1 MRILTTLALLA
12 VGAIHLIPLSGV
24 LGPEHLARLYG
35 AAPSDPSVLILMRHR
50 AVLFGIVGGVC
61 VLAAFKPAFQWLALA
76 LGGFSVVSFLWLA
89 WSTGGFN
96 AHLQRVVVA
105 DVAALLCLAGGA
117 LALAWAERSALV
129 TGS

>member
-1 MRILTTLALLA
+1 MRILTALALLA
-12 VGAIHLIPLSGV
+12 VGIIHLIPLSGV
-24 LGPEHLARLYG
+24 LGPEHLVRLYG
-35 AAPSDPSVLILMRHR
+35 AAPSDPSALILMRHR

-61 VLAAFKPAFQWLALA
+61 VLAAFKPDLQWLALV

-105 DVAALLCLAGGA
+105 DVLALVCLGAGA
-117 LALAWAERSALV
+117 IALAWPPRAAG
-129 TGS
+129 T

>member
-12 VGAIHLIPLSGV
+12 VGIVHLIALWGV

-35 AAPSDPSVLILMRHR
+35 AAPSDPSALILMRHR

-61 VLAAFKPAFQWLALA
+61 VLAAFKPALQWLALLLA
-76 LGGFSVVSFLWLA
+76 FASVASFLWLA

-96 AHLQRVVVA
+96 AQLQRVVVA
-105 DVAALLCLAGGA
+105 DVLALLCIVAGAAA
-117 LALAWAERSALV
+117 LALAERAP
-129 TGS
+129 GAR

>member
-35 AAPSDPSVLILMRHR
+35 AAPSDPSALILMRHR

-61 VLAAFKPAFQWLALA
+61 VYAAFKPALQWLALVR
-76 LGGFSVVSFLWLA
+76 GSFSVVSFLWLA

-96 AHLQRVVVA
+96 AHLQRVVMA
-105 DVAALLCLAGGA
+105 DVLALVCLAAGAGA
-117 LALAWAERSALV
+117 LILAERAP
-129 TGS
+129 GAR

>member
-1 MRILTTLALLA
+1 MRILTTLALLV

-24 LGPEHLARLYG
+24 LGPEHLVRLYG
-35 AAPSDPSVLILMRHR
+35 AAPSDPSALILMRHR

-61 VLAAFKPAFQWLALA
+61 VLAAFKPALQSLALV
-76 LGGFSVVSFLWLA
+76 LGSFSVVSFLWLA

-105 DVAALLCLAGGA
+105 DIVALLCLAVGA
-117 LALAWAERSALV
+117 AALGWAERSTPA
-129 TGS
+129 SAA

>member
-1 MRILTTLALLA
+1 MRILTALALLT
-12 VGAIHLIPLSGV
+12 VGIIHLIPLSGV
-24 LGPEHLARLYG
+24 LGPEHLVRLYG
-35 AAPSDPSVLILMRHR
+35 AAPSDPSALILMRHR

-61 VLAAFKPAFQWLALA
+61 VLAAFKPDLQWLALV

-105 DVAALLCLAGGA
+105 DVLALVCLGAGA
-117 LALAWAERSALV
+117 IALAWPPRAAG
-129 TGS
+129 T

>member
-1 MRILTTLALLA
+1 MRILTTLALLV
-12 VGAIHLIPLSGV
+12 VGIIHLIPVSGV

-35 AAPSDPSVLILMRHR
+35 AAPSDPSALILMRHR
-50 AVLFGIVGGVC
+50 AVLFGIVGAVC
-61 VLAAFKPAFQWLALA
+61 VLAAFKPAFQWLALV

-105 DVAALLCLAGGA
+105 DVLALLCLVVGA
-117 LALAWAERSALV
+117 ATLAWAEHTTPV
-129 TGS
+129 PGT

>member
-1 MRILTTLALLA
+1 MRILTALALLT
-12 VGAIHLIPLSGV
+12 VGIIHLIPLSGV

-35 AAPSDPSVLILMRHR
+35 AAPSDPSALILMRHR

-61 VLAAFKPAFQWLALA
+61 VLAAFKPALQWLALI
-76 LGGFSVVSFLWLA
+76 LGSFSVVSFLWLA

-105 DVAALLCLAGGA
+105 DVLALLCLAAGAGA
-117 LALAWAERSALV
+117 LALAERAP
-129 TGS
+129 GAR